1 LKEDTPVTKEE
12 KTDTQQ
18 IITDAKAEKTVFV
31 ITGLSGA
38 GKSYASSVMEDSG
51 FYCVDNLPP
60 DLIKQFVELASRG
73 RSNDFRLSLVC
84 DIRGGKRFNDLFL
97 ALAGLKK
104 HGISHR
110 IIFLEA
116 SEKILLR
123 RFSETR
129 RRHPLD
135 SGSIKDD
142 IAKERELLAD
152 VRVRADVIIDTS
164 TYGVSRLKEH
174 MMEIIDSDSTEEPMN
189 VIVSSFGFKYGLP
202 EESDLLFDVRF
213 LPNPHYVPE
222 LAPLTGQTKKIQNY
236 VLNSD
241 VSKDFHKRLFDFIDF
256 LLPNYVTEG
265 KSQLT
270 IAFGCTGGRHRSVTF
285 TELLAAHL
293 KSKRFRVMV
302 EHRDL
307 ER

>member
-1 LKEDTPVTKEE
+1 MENQVL
-12 KTDTQQ
+12 QQ
-18 IITDAKAEKTVFV
+18 GNSEKTVIV

-38 GKSYASSVMEDSG
+38 GKSYASSVLEDAG

-73 RSNDFRLSLVC
+73 RTSNFRLSLVC
-84 DIRGGKRFNDLFL
+84 DVRGGMRFNDLFK
-97 ALAGLKK
+97 ALSNLKK
-104 HGISHR
+104 QGVSHR

-135 SGSIKDD
+135 SGSIKED
-142 IAKERELLAD
+142 ISKERELLAD
-152 VRVRADVIIDTS
+152 IRLKSDVIIDTS
-164 TYGVSRLKEH
+164 TYGVSKLKEH
-174 MMEIIDSDSTEEPMN
+174 LMDIIGSNTLQQPMN
-189 VIVSSFGFKYGLP
+189 IVVSSFGFKYGLP
-202 EESDLLFDVRF
+202 KESDLLFDVRF

-222 LAPLTGQTKKIQNY
+222 LAPLTGQTKKIQSY
-236 VLNSD
+236 VLDSTT
-241 VSKDFHKRLFDFIDF
+241 SKDFKSKLFDFVDF
-256 LLPNYVTEG
+256 LLPNYVKEG
-265 KSQLT
+265 KTQLT
-270 IAFGCTGGRHRSVTF
+270 VAFGCTGGRHRSVTF
-285 TELLAAHL
+285 AELLARHL
-293 KSKRFRVMV
+293 KPQRFRVII

>member
-1 LKEDTPVTKEE
+1 VIESDTSPANP
-12 KTDTQQ
+12 KT
-18 IITDAKAEKTVFV
+18 EKTVVV

-38 GKSYASSVMEDSG
+38 GKSYASSVLEDAG

-73 RSNDFRLSLVC
+73 RDSDFKLSLVC
-84 DIRGGKRFNDLFL
+84 DIRGGRRFNDLFM

-104 HGISHR
+104 RGISHR

-116 SEKILLR
+116 SEEILLR

-135 SGSIKDD
+135 SGSIKED

-152 VRVRADVIIDTS
+152 VRLRSDVIIDTT

-174 MMEIIDSDSTEEPMN
+174 VMEIIGSDPSKQQMN

-202 EESDLLFDVRF
+202 KESDLLFDVRF

-222 LAPLTGQTKKIQNY
+222 LAPLTGQTKMIQNY
-236 VLNSD
+236 VLNSP
-241 VSKDFHKRLFDFIDF
+241 VSRDFHKRLFDFIDF
-256 LLPNYVTEG
+256 LLPNYVAEG

-293 KSKRFRVMV
+293 KANKFRVIT

>member
-1 LKEDTPVTKEE
+1 MRNQTNEDKKNGGSEN
-12 KTDTQQ
+12 K
-18 IITDAKAEKTVFV
+18 KTVFV

-38 GKSYASSVMEDSG
+38 GKSYASNALEDAG

-73 RSNDFRLSLVC
+73 MGRNFRLSLVC
-84 DIRGGKRFNDLFL
+84 DVRGGTRFNDLFR
-97 ALAGLKK
+97 ALSGLKK

-116 SEKILLR
+116 SEEILLR

-135 SGSIKDD
+135 SGSIKED
-142 IAKERELLAD
+142 IAKERELLSD
-152 VRVRADVIIDTS
+152 VRLRADVIIDTS
-164 TYGVSRLKEH
+164 SYGVSRLKEH
-174 MMEIIDSDSTEEPMN
+174 MMEIIGSDSIQQPMN
-189 VIVSSFGFKYGLP
+189 IVVSSFGFKYGLP
-202 EESDLLFDVRF
+202 KESDLLFDVRF
-213 LPNPHYVPE
+213 LPNPHYVPN
-222 LAPLTGQTKKIQNY
+222 LAPLTGQTKAIQNY
-236 VLNSD
+236 VLND
-241 VSKDFHKRLFDFIDF
+241 ETSKEFKDRLFEFIDF
-256 LLPNYVTEG
+256 LMPNYVKEG

-285 TELLAAHL
+285 AELLSRHL
-293 KSKRFRVMV
+293 KTRRFRVIV